1 MLVALYFQDG
11 CPAPD
16 IMTLVEWGRREGSR
30 YVCLFYFKKTEI
42 FIDVPASRLSII
54 FHWPELD
61 LMVSRGC
68 KGEWKSGK
76 WAGHDQLRSFVID
89 CLRLETLVHG
99 SKSGICYQ
107 ARRDGMNSG
116 STMNKACHKWF
127 YSTIKPIVCSH
138 SLRTAITLSYY
149 VPLILCDIQKCC
161 LMEEFCQELAP
172 FFFFSTHTI
181 PQ

>member
-1 MLVALYFQDG
+1 
-11 CPAPD
+11 
-16 IMTLVEWGRREGSR
+16 MTLVEWGRREGSQ

-42 FIDVPASRLSII
+42 FIDVPTSRLSII

-68 KGEWKSGK
+68 KGEWKNGK

-161 LMEEFCQELAP
+161 LVEEFCQELAP
-172 FFFFSTHTI
+172 FFFLYSYDSSVACDSVYK
-181 PQ
+181 P